1 MRNPTRKP
9 KSPKG
14 YRPVWVKGYS
24 YKRLVGR
31 KRTVHGTYKKIY
43 RRVEVPSHWSVVKT
57 KTAPE
62 VRRREVR
69 RVKKITVTGWE
80 RARVY
85 EERYRREYDLASAD
99 PIYRFSREKDVV
111 KVGGDL
117 SGLVWDH
124 PIRSNVGGNFDTG
137 RIWYIAHHDTQSE
150 NYLYVRTFQPGFLMG
165 SIGVAAEEK
174 GKWEAAVLAEYEGKE
189 YMAVERF
196 VAWTV
201 FDSTERMGKNL
212 HKGDA
217 WKKSDTKEKA
227 FATKWKWL
235 LKKPRVIKSRS
246 GEARVVTREVRREL
260 TPWEAKKVIK
270 ELGGGR
276 KIGLTVRKGESIRDA
291 FRRLT
296 PSDKRY
302 YRRKLAR
309 AVEVLE
315 ERWRQERRGE
325 Q

>member
-1 MRNPTRKP
+1 MQNPPRKP

-14 YRPVWVKGYS
+14 TRAVWVKGYS
-24 YKRLVGR
+24 YRRLVGR

-43 RRVEVPSHWSVVKT
+43 RRVVVPSYWTFVKT
-57 KTAPE
+57 KTAPA

-69 RVKKITVTGWE
+69 RVKKITLSGWE
-80 RARVY
+80 RAVAF
-85 EERYRREYDLASAD
+85 EERYRREYDLASSD
-99 PIYRFSREKDVV
+99 PLYRFNRLKDVV
-111 KVGGDL
+111 KIGGEL

-124 PIRSNVGGNFDTG
+124 PIRSNVSGNFDTG
-137 RIWYIAHHDTQSE
+137 RIWYIAHHDTQDE
-150 NYLYVRTFQPGFLMG
+150 NYLYVRTFAPGYVMG
-165 SIGVAAEEK
+165 SLGVAGEEK
-174 GKWEAAVLAEYEGKE
+174 AKWEAAVLAEYEGKE

-217 WKKSDTKEKA
+217 WKKRDTKEKA
-227 FATKWKWL
+227 FATKWKWGL
-235 LKKPRVIKSRS
+235 RKFRTLKTRS
-246 GEARVVTREVRREL
+246 GEAREVTREVRREL

-276 KIGLTVRKGESIRDA
+276 KIGLTVKKGESIRDA

-309 AVEVLE
+309 AVEMLE
-315 ERWRQERRGE
+315 DRWEKERRGE